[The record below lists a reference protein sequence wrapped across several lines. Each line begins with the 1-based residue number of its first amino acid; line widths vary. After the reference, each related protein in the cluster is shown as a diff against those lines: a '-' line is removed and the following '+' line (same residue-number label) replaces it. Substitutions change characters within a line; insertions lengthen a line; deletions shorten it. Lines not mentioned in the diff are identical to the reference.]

1 MVKDIDVFVESF
13 RPGVMERLGLS
24 PKQIHE
30 VNPNVIYV
38 RLSGYGQKDKRAGH
52 DANYLAESGIMSKF
66 VTTPGGKPGIP
77 GNVVADYINGSLATF
92 IKILHARRLKQQKI
106 VIDSSMTENTMYY
119 SQPVLF
125 S

>member
-1 MVKDIDVFVESF
+1 
-13 RPGVMERLGLS
+13 
-24 PKQIHE
+24 
-30 VNPNVIYV
+30 
-38 RLSGYGQKDKRAGH
+38 
-52 DANYLAESGIMSKF
+52 MSKF

-106 VIDSSMTENTMYY
+106 VIDSSMTENIMYY

-125 S
+125 SQSNEMC